1 MSGYHKIMS
10 IQCIL
15 LLCLI
20 SRLTKAAVVENQNI
34 VSVNTVC
41 FGEMG
46 CLDFKPKPHVKPN
59 DKLQEFV
66 LYTRKHFIKGQILKV
81 NSSETIKNSNFN
93 PKNPT
98 KFLIHGWRSESDSRR
113 RWMLTMKNQLLI
125 NSDSNV
131 ILVQWLS
138 DIDYLLAIER
148 LKRVGWETGNLI
160 NYLRGLVGLD
170 PQNVHLIGHSLGA
183 HAAGYAGK
191 HLQGLVGRITGLDP
205 AGPGFE
211 EMTSK
216 HRLYHTDA
224 QLVDVIHTDA
234 HILGFGIT
242 IPCGHVDFY
251 PNGGTKQPGCIQF
264 NDGIRRQE
272 NEFLCDH
279 KRAQYLFIESI
290 NSKCSF
296 VANKCDS
303 YKKFLQGTC
312 DSNNVTDI
320 TIMGLKTRKPSY
332 PPGTKYFLT
341 TADASPYCRQKYKVP
356 LNLTKPLEFG
366 QKNSGLLNISDSPP
380 NGVPAF

>member
-1 MSGYHKIMS
+1 MKAQVLLAVSETMSSFHKIKS

-15 LLCLI
+15 LICLI
-20 SRLTKAAVVENQNI
+20 SRLSKAAAVESQKI
-34 VSVNTVC
+34 VTVNTVC

-46 CLDFKPKPHVKPN
+46 YLDFKPKPHVKPD

-66 LYTRKHFIKGQILKV
+66 LFTRKHFVQGQILKV

-98 KFLIHGWRSESDSRR
+98 KFIIHGWRSESDSLR

-138 DIDYLLAIER
+138 DIDYLLAVERIEQ
-148 LKRVGWETGNLI
+148 VGRETGNLI
-160 NYLRGLVGLD
+160 NYLQGLVGLD

-211 EMTSK
+211 GESSK
-216 HRLYHTDA
+216 YRLHHTDA
-224 QLVDVIHTDA
+224 QFVDVIHTGVTS
-234 HILGFGIT
+234 IFGLGIRM
-242 IPCGHVDFY
+242 PCGHVDIY
-251 PNGGTKQPGCIQF
+251 PNGGKKQRGCKSDI
-264 NDGIRRQE
+264 I
-272 NEFLCDH
+272 CDH
-279 KRAQYLFIESI
+279 ERAKFLFTESI
-290 NSKCSF
+290 NSKCLF
-296 VANKCDS
+296 VANKCGS
-303 YKKFLQGTC
+303 FKKFLQGNC
-312 DSNNVTDI
+312 YSNNVTDI

-332 PPGTKYFLT
+332 PPGTKYFLNT
-341 TADASPYCRQKYKVP
+341 GNASPYCRRNYKIT
-356 LNLTKPLEFG
+356 LNLTKPFKIWPKEQRFT
-366 QKNSGLLNISDSPP
+366 
-380 NGVPAF
+380 